1 MKKDKWWQHVL
12 WAVFCFALAAW
23 LYYDLTKFEEVG
35 GSRRMNAIV
44 ALLYN
49 ILGKWGAVGFFVLLG
64 GFFSVLGVKGLAAG
78 KQEPPAPPAA
88 S

>member
-1 MKKDKWWQHVL
+1 VAVDFLSRLRNRFPEDRMKKDKWWQHVL

-44 ALLYN
+44 GLLYN
-49 ILGKWGAVGFFVLLG
+49 ILGKWGAVG
-64 GFFSVLGVKGLAAG
+64 SSCCS
-78 KQEPPAPPAA
+78 AA
-88 S
+88 SSRCWA